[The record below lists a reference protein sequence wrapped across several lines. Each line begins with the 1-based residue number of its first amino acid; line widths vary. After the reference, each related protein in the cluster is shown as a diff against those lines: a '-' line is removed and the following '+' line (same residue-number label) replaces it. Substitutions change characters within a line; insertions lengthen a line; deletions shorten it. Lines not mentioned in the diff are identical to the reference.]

1 MKPHGEFGHET
12 NKEYAHDGDGNEHE
26 QSELS
31 EYEEEEVEEEGE
43 EELEGNENVHEP
55 PSKKKGVLLFAS
67 RQLQEVDLGVKNWDH
82 HQRGE
87 PALRSPLM
95 KWFLLQRLLELHM
108 LEIEP
113 AKEKIS
119 LLIDCL

>member
-1 MKPHGEFGHET
+1 MKI
-12 NKEYAHDGDGNEHE
+12 
-26 QSELS
+26 
-31 EYEEEEVEEEGE
+31 
-43 EELEGNENVHEP
+43 HEP

-67 RQLQEVDLGVKNWDH
+67 RQLQEVDLGVKNWYH

-87 PALRSPLM
+87 PALTLM